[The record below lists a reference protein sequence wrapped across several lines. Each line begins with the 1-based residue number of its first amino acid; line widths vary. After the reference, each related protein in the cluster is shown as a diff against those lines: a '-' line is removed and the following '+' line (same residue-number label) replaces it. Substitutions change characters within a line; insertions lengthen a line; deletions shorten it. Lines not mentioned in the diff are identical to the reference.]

1 MLCSVLGGGQSCV
14 VKRVRW
20 RSAMCCV
27 AVSHVL
33 CSVLGGGQSCV
44 AC

>member
-1 MLCSVLGGGQSCV
+1 
-14 VKRVRW
+14 
-20 RSAMCCV
+20 MCCV

-44 AC
+44 VKRVCVRSVMCCVAC

>member
-1 MLCSVLGGGQSCV
+1 
-14 VKRVRW
+14 
-20 RSAMCCV
+20 MCCV

-44 AC
+44 ACQVAVSHVL